1 MSYSLRLCELGNWT
15 LQSPHAL
22 ILLPNGFSHAI
33 ILQHPPTS
41 STPAP
46 SPKQGSCPAA
56 PLPQEV
62 VKTVDP
68 RLCCCAPADAP
79 KCRYVTDSMWVL
91 APSPTGGRATDRCLS
106 RSTARSIARPALH
119 AFGQAPVVVAKL
131 APHISRR
138 HSSSVLQA
146 FWQRKVSCS
155 QGAW

>member
-1 MSYSLRLCELGNWT
+1 MGGVLSYSLRLCELGNWT

-79 KCRYVTDSMWVL
+79 KCRYVTDCMWVL
-91 APSPTGGRATDRCLS
+91 ACAKPHWRPGNGQMSIQKHRQINCQTRAARIWTSARGGC
-106 RSTARSIARPALH
+106 
-119 AFGQAPVVVAKL
+119 QAG
-131 APHISRR
+131 APH
-138 HSSSVLQA
+138 LQA
-146 FWQRKVSCS
+146 AF
-155 QGAW
+155 